1 VGREKEVKSQKYIMR
16 ILILLSVLFI
26 GLCCS
31 AQTKDEEVA
40 RHSLTDCQWIT
51 AGTLKHGL
59 SLPVFHRSF
68 EIGKKPR
75 NAILQATALGIYDV
89 TINGQRVGQH
99 ELKPGWTDYR
109 KEVTCQLLK
118 QLLSILL
125 TLFGMLIDFKDVQF
139 SKQLTPKEV
148 MPSGSVTEVMSVQ
161 LRKQLL
167 ANPITWYVLPW

>member
-1 VGREKEVKSQKYIMR
+1 MR

-109 KEVTCQLLK
+109 KEVTCQTFNVTSLLHK
-118 QLLSILL
+118 GRNDI
-125 TLFGMLIDFKDVQF
+125 M
-139 SKQLTPKEV
+139 
-148 MPSGSVTEVMSVQ
+148 VQ
-161 LRKQLL
+161 LSRGWWGGAISRGVYTSTNSIREYTSLSL
-167 ANPITWYVLPW
+167 HYY